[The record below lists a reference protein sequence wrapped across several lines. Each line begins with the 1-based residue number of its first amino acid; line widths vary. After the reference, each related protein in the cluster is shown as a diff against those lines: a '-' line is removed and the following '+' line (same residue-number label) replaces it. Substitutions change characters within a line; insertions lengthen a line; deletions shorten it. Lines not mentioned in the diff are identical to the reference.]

1 MAYCHCRTVQ
11 RGLRVC
17 QQNMGRCCLLLS
29 LIAIFNHIFF
39 SPFGGVLFFFCLCAC
54 PLKKQKKK
62 QIDALE
68 GRQRPLDKVLFSH
81 SESAL
86 YASLFSDF
94 FEYVTMRTF
103 IDSSF
108 FLFRVSTFDLWFSV
122 FFFPG
127 CFQFHRF
134 RRSESVYSVLHKH
147 AHINICIHRRPIEQ
161 CFFFFLSL

>member
-39 SPFGGVLFFFCLCAC
+39 FAIWRSSFFFLFVCM
-54 PLKKQKKK
+54 PPQKTKK

-122 FFFPG
+122 FFF
-127 CFQFHRF
+127 FQVVLNFTG
-134 RRSESVYSVLHKH
+134 SVEANQYIRCCTNTHT
-147 AHINICIHRRPIEQ
+147 
-161 CFFFFLSL
+161 

>member
-1 MAYCHCRTVQ
+1 M
-11 RGLRVC
+11 
-17 QQNMGRCCLLLS
+17 
-29 LIAIFNHIFF
+29 
-39 SPFGGVLFFFCLCAC
+39 P
-54 PLKKQKKK
+54 PQKTKK

-86 YASLFSDF
+86 YASLFSDLF
-94 FEYVTMRTF
+94 KYVTMRTF
-103 IDSSF
+103 TDSSF

-147 AHINICIHRRPIEQ
+147 AHINTCIHRRPIEQ
-161 CFFFFLSL
+161 CFFFFLSFLFNARFDGSVLAFPSLFFSALLVGVVLHTDQRK